1 MTIEEKRLAIKNYCD
16 SKSFCS
22 HDQEHPCPLMYGSDI
37 NDNYCWEEEC
47 PDKGIEHNF
56 ELVSAMPDYNGPKE
70 TPSAVNHPSHY
81 NQGGIECIDAMVSAF
96 GKEAV
101 GNFCICNAFKYVW
114 RAKQKNGEEDLD
126 KAIWYLNKV
135 KELTADEAV
144 R

>member
-1 MTIEEKRLAIKNYCD
+1 MTIEQMDAVIQKQCNGYC
-16 SKSFCS
+16 
-22 HDQEHPCPLMYGSDI
+22 
-37 NDNYCWEEEC
+37 EEC
-47 PDKGIEHNF
+47 PIKEICDPIVGCFKSNPD
-56 ELVSAMPDYNGPKE
+56 ELVKAYRILRPYDDVTLTQDDK
-70 TPSAVNHPSHY
+70 VNHPSHY

-114 RAKQKNGEEDLD
+114 RAKQKNGVEDLD

-144 R
+144 

>member
-1 MTIEEKRLAIKNYCD
+1 MTIEEIKQKYGDKTGYVFCNNCPLKDCKGDCVLHMENSCDGRDMAYAAIKEH
-16 SKSFCS
+16 CS
-22 HDQEHPCPLMYGSDI
+22 P
-37 NDNYCWEEEC
+37 DN
-47 PDKGIEHNF
+47 
-56 ELVSAMPDYNGPKE
+56 
-70 TPSAVNHPSHY
+70 VNHPSHY

-114 RAKQKNGEEDLD
+114 RAKQKNGVEDLG

-144 R
+144 

>member
-1 MTIEEKRLAIKNYCD
+1 MTSEEKKQAIVRYC
-16 SKSFCS
+16 SCKENCTFE
-22 HDQEHPCPLMYGSDI
+22 QEHPCPLYIYDCDHIDESNVDEYF
-37 NDNYCWEEEC
+37 D
-47 PDKGIEHNF
+47 
-56 ELVSAMPDYNGPKE
+56 LVSRMPDYIGPKE
-70 TPSAVNHPSHY
+70 TEEVPSAVNHPSHY

-114 RAKQKNGEEDLD
+114 RAKQKNGVEDLD

>member
-1 MTIEEKRLAIKNYCD
+1 MSN
-16 SKSFCS
+16 
-22 HDQEHPCPLMYGSDI
+22 
-37 NDNYCWEEEC
+37 
-47 PDKGIEHNF
+47 
-56 ELVSAMPDYNGPKE
+56 
-70 TPSAVNHPSHY
+70 VNHPSHY

-135 KELTADEAV
+135 KELNADEAV
-144 R
+144 